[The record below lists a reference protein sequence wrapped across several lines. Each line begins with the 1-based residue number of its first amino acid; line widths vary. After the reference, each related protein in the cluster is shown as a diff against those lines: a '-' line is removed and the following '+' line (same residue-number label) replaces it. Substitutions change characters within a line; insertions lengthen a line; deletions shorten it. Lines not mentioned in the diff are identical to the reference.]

1 MNKSHKVENNSKN
14 ISFIWVV
21 ASSALVKGC
30 SKSIILGHLF
40 HGESCC
46 HNNHVI
52 SNYKINVTSLIQ
64 VVVFSNKYSM

>member
-21 ASSALVKGC
+21 AYFLLVKGC
-30 SKSIILGHLF
+30 SKSIIPICFL

-46 HNNHVI
+46 HNNI
-52 SNYKINVTSLIQ
+52 MSFLIT
-64 VVVFSNKYSM
+64 KSM